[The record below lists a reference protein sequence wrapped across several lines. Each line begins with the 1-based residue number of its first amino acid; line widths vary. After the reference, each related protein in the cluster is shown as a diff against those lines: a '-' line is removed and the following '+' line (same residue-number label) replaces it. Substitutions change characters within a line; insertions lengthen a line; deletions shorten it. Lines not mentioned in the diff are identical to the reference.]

1 MIASQSGGESLAPS
15 SDIAGSASPGAAGF
29 RRALVTGGLSGI
41 GAAIVRQLRGE
52 GVEVITADIAEGA
65 DLLVNVA
72 SSEDVATAQSA
83 AGAVDILVN
92 SAGIVGPAKPTV
104 EVADDEWAETMAVNL
119 TGTFKM
125 CRAFASGMISRGWG
139 RIVNVASIAGKEGN
153 PNLAAYSVSKAGV
166 IALTKCLGKEL
177 AQTGVLVN
185 AVAPAV
191 IETPMNSETPAE
203 TLNYMIA
210 KIPMGRA
217 GRADEVA
224 QLVSWLASDRC
235 SFSTGATYDISG
247 GRATY

>member
-1 MIASQSGGESLAPS
+1 MAPAR
-15 SDIAGSASPGAAGF
+15 DTRNPASPGKTSSS

-41 GAAIVRQLRGE
+41 GAAIARQLRDE
-52 GVEVITADIAEGA
+52 GVEVIIADVATGA

-72 SSEDVATAQSA
+72 SSEDVTKAQSA

-92 SAGIVGPAKPTV
+92 SAGIAGPSKPTL
-104 EVADDEWAETMAVNL
+104 EVTDEEWLETIAVNL

-125 CRAFASGMISRGWG
+125 CRAFASGMVRQGWG
-139 RIVNVASIAGKEGN
+139 RIVNIASIAGKEGN
-153 PNLAAYSVSKAGV
+153 PNLAAYSASKAGV

-177 AQTGVLVN
+177 AKTGVLVN
-185 AVAPAV
+185 SVVPAV
-191 IETPMNSETPAE
+191 IDTPMNSATSPETID
-203 TLNYMIA
+203 YMIA
-210 KIPMGRA
+210 KIPMGRV
-217 GRADEVA
+217 GRAEEVA